1 MLTHL
6 EQKAVWTWEDGTY
19 YIAHHIENPLYGRN
33 ILHEFVL
40 NDGIYHFG
48 YYTYCCGYQL
58 FLIAMMAVSAFGA
71 MFRRRVDEHV
81 VFRGVVFAIFVF
93 LLIWET
99 RSRYLYNFTPAFII
113 LAVDGLA
120 TIKDGLDFVLSKI
133 KAGSGANKKHRYRYL
148 R

>member
-1 MLTHL
+1 
-6 EQKAVWTWEDGTY
+6 
-19 YIAHHIENPLYGRN
+19 
-33 ILHEFVL
+33 
-40 NDGIYHFG
+40 
-48 YYTYCCGYQL
+48 
-58 FLIAMMAVSAFGA
+58 MMAVSAFGA

-120 TIKDGLDFVLSKI
+120 TIKDGLDFIISKI
-133 KAGSGANKKHRYRYL
+133 KAGSDANKKHRYRYL